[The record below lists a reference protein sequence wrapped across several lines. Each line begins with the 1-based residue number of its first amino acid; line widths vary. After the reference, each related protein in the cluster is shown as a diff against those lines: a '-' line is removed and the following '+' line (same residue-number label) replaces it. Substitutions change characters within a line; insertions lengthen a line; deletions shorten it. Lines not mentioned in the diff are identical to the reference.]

1 MIISQILETR
11 TAVAFNCHNPGS
23 ILIKQYE
30 LMQFIVVF
38 SNFQVL
44 MNNLKSVVKMVFH
57 KVSIT
62 IKAKQEPFSFLC
74 IDKPRK
80 SFDET
85 IV

>member
-11 TAVAFNCHNPGS
+11 TAAAFTCHNPGS

-44 MNNLKSVVKMVFH
+44 MNNLVVKMVFH

-80 SFDET
+80 NFDET